1 MILHPDP
8 LVPEL
13 GPTHGRWEP
22 HVTGR
27 IHCAAEAAGLNG
39 HSAGCFGNGQPVGHV
54 RGTLL

>member
-13 GPTHGRWEP
+13 GPTRGRWEP

-39 HSAGCFGNGQPVGHV
+39 HSAGCW
-54 RGTLL
+54 